1 MKADEINW
9 ADLQAPISPRWR
21 VQSVKNG
28 KAICVPYIDARSVH
42 ERLDEVLTP
51 ANWQNNYQQ
60 ETGTATIG
68 ILIDGDW
75 VFKSD
80 VGTDT
85 KVEAIKG
92 KASDAF
98 KRAAVVW
105 GIGRDLYSMGT
116 RVLNADSSGKFAV
129 TDKGTVLYTGDQLTA
144 YINGISESMGL
155 IMQLWK
161 RNTQL
166 QKDQRFL
173 DALTILKSLV

>member
-1 MKADEINW
+1 MEKINW
-9 ADLQAPISPRWR
+9 PLLQAPIAPRWR
-21 VQSVKNG
+21 VQSFKNG
-28 KAICVPYIDARSVH
+28 NVICVPYIDARAVH

-51 ANWQNNYQQ
+51 AGWQNNYQQ

-68 ILIDGDW
+68 ILIDSDW

-85 KVEAIKG
+85 KVESIKG

-116 RVLNADSSGKFAV
+116 RVLKSDDSGKYAV

-144 YINGISESMGL
+144 YINGISENMGL

-161 RNTQL
+161 RNPSI
-166 QKDQRFL
+166 QKDQRFI
-173 DALTILKSLV
+173 DALTILKSIL